1 MLSEERTNRVTAW
14 CVRVAVTAVLTLS
27 AAVAQAQTVMVRGAA
42 PGAKIEAVVDAS
54 PVGST
59 TANAAGEA
67 TVVIPRAAGKK
78 DAEANVFVD
87 VCADNL
93 RRVLIVERGKAPVAP
108 GEGCDRK
115 DIQGLYWIRDVSTV
129 VVTLSDPTPR
139 VLLRQGSFSFKP
151 PRVFGPPTGLMVF
164 GGGALS
170 NITDIG
176 LFGCGDVT
184 PCSDKSSGWAGT
196 AGVEYW
202 VKPWL
207 AGEGAYLKP
216 ANAKMS
222 GSGEGY
228 RFESVLKAD
237 VFSVAAKVG
246 IPVARVRIYGKV
258 GGSYH
263 DANFETD
270 QTLDDRT
277 ITVDD
282 VPQTVKGGRQTYAL
296 RTQGWGWIYGGGLE
310 VWMAPRFALYF
321 EAGRGALKGKGVDN
335 ADGSLDDNVNYI
347 VVGGKVRVW

>member
-1 MLSEERTNRVTAW
+1 MPSEEWTNRVMAW
-14 CVRVAVTAVLTLS
+14 CLSVLVTAVLIVS
-27 AAVAQAQTVMVRGAA
+27 AGVAEAQTVMVRGAA
-42 PGAKIEAVVDAS
+42 PGARIEALVDAT
-54 PVGST
+54 PAGST

-67 TVVIPRAAGKK
+67 TVAIPRAVGKN

-87 VCADNL
+87 LCADNL
-93 RRVLIVERGKAPVAP
+93 RRVLIVERGKAPAAP

-115 DIQGLYWIRDVSTV
+115 DVQGLYWIRDVSTI

-151 PRVFGPPTGLMVF
+151 PRVFAPPTGLVVF
-164 GGGALS
+164 GGGGLS
-170 NITDIG
+170 KITDIG
-176 LFGCGDVT
+176 LFACGDVT
-184 PCSDKSSGWAGT
+184 PCSDKSSGWTGT

-216 ANAKMS
+216 ANAKIS
-222 GSGEGY
+222 GSGESY

-237 VFSVAAKVG
+237 VVSVAAKIG
-246 IPVARVRIYGKV
+246 IPVARVRMYGKI

-263 DANFETD
+263 DASFETD

-296 RTQGWGWIYGGGLE
+296 RTQGWGWAYGGGLE
-310 VWMAPRFALYF
+310 VWMAPAFALYF
-321 EAGRGALKGKGVDN
+321 EAGRGALKGKAVDN
-335 ADGSLDDNVNYI
+335 ADGSLDDHVNYI
-347 VVGGKVRVW
+347 MLGGRVRVW